1 VKILFAG
8 SATIAVPSL
17 EALDRLCREDGA
29 FRLVGL
35 LTNADSRRGRG
46 SETTPT
52 DVAAAAGR
60 LKSSAVLFKP
70 DKLDGALREAV
81 AALEPD
87 LLASFAY
94 GRIFGPRFLS
104 LFPLGGVN
112 VHPSLLPR
120 HRGATPIPA
129 AILGRDRET
138 GVSVQRLAL
147 QMDAGDIL
155 AQERIPLNGRET
167 TLSLSG
173 MAAEKGA
180 AMLVATLRD
189 IELGRAV
196 GKPQNEGGATYCSV
210 IGRDDGLI
218 DWSQGAAEL
227 DAKIRAYN
235 PWPLCRTAHRGA
247 ALYILEA
254 SPYAGVAE
262 GSRAAPGTVAPGTAL
277 GIDRDSGILVQTGNG
292 VLAVTR
298 LQYAAKKAL
307 PWRDFLNGAGDFVG
321 SRLGAEGKRVT

>member
-8 SATIAVPSL
+8 SAAIAVPSL
-17 EALDRLCREDGA
+17 EALAGLCREDPA
-29 FRLVGL
+29 FHLVAL
-35 LTNADSRRGRG
+35 LTNPDSRRSRG
-46 SETTPT
+46 GGAVPT

-60 LKSSAVLFKP
+60 IGLPALLFKP
-70 DKLDGALREAV
+70 DTLDGAFRQAV

-87 LLASFAY
+87 LLVSFAY
-94 GRIFGPRFLS
+94 GRIFGPRFLGV
-104 LFPLGGVN
+104 FPLGGVN

-167 TLSLSG
+167 ALSLSG

-180 AMLVATLRD
+180 AMLVSALRD
-189 IELGRAV
+189 MELGRAA
-196 GKPQNEGGATYCSV
+196 GRPQNDDEATYCSV
-210 IGRDDGLI
+210 IGKDDGLI
-218 DWSQGAAEL
+218 DWSQGAEDL
-227 DAKIRAYN
+227 DAKIRAYT
-235 PWPLCRTAHRGA
+235 PWPLCRTAHRGVP
-247 ALYILEA
+247 LYILEA
-254 SPYAGVAE
+254 SPYAAAGLRDP
-262 GSRAAPGTVAPGTAL
+262 GAPGTVLGT
-277 GIDRDSGILVQTGNG
+277 DRDCGILAQTGNG
-292 VLAVTR
+292 VLAITR

-307 PWRDFLNGAGDFVG
+307 PWKDFLNGAGDFVG
-321 SRLGAEGKRVT
+321 SRLGV

>member
-1 VKILFAG
+1 VKIVFAG
-8 SATIAVPSL
+8 SAAIAVPSL
-17 EALDRLCREDGA
+17 EALVGLCREDAA

-35 LTNADSRRGRG
+35 LTNPDSRRGRG
-46 SETTPT
+46 GGTTPT

-60 LKSSAVLFKP
+60 LGSSAVLFKP
-70 DKLDGALREAV
+70 DTLDGALRKAI

-87 LLASFAY
+87 LLVSFAY
-94 GRIFGPRFLS
+94 GRIFGPRFLD

-129 AILGRDRET
+129 AILSRDRET

-155 AQERIPLNGRET
+155 AQERISLNGRET

-173 MAAEKGA
+173 IVAEKGA
-180 AMLVATLRD
+180 AMLVAVLRD
-189 IELGRAV
+189 IELGRAA
-196 GKPQNEGGATYCSV
+196 GKRQNGEEATYCSV
-210 IGRDDGLI
+210 IGKDDGLI

-227 DAKIRAYN
+227 DAKIRAYT
-235 PWPLCRTAHRGA
+235 PWPLCRTALQGVS
-247 ALYILEA
+247 LYILEA
-254 SPYAGVAE
+254 SPYAGAGPQYQRRE
-262 GSRAAPGTVAPGTAL
+262 APGTVL
-277 GIDRDSGILVQTGNG
+277 GVDQDSGILALTGNG
-292 VLAVTR
+292 VLALTR

-307 PWRDFLNGAGDFVG
+307 SWKDFLNGAGDFVG
-321 SRLGAEGKRVT
+321 SRLGG